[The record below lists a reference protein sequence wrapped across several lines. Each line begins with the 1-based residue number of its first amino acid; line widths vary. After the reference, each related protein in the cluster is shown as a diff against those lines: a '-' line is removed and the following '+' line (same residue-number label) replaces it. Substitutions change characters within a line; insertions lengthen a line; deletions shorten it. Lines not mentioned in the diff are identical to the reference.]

1 MAMAK
6 HMDALL
12 EATDRPLSF
21 VVIVPAWNDTRGHAA
36 LQASTQLR
44 RYELLA
50 QEDHGY
56 CEGKQ
61 SLRRTRYRIASF
73 DTSIFFLQNLAGATK
88 WPATDEA
95 IADLRKAFSP
105 KQAIEASGGLG
116 LVKGTPLLD
125 SGPEVG
131 AVDGGGATREGAVV
145 PKSKKKKRRKGGS

>member
-6 HMDALL
+6 HMDTLL

-73 DTSIFFLQNLAGATK
+73 DTSIFFLQNLAGAAK
-88 WPATDEA
+88 WPATDA
-95 IADLRKAFSP
+95 ACSDLRAAFSP
-105 KQAIEASGGLG
+105 KQAIEAAAGLG
-116 LVKGTPLLD
+116 LVRGMKAGRAEAEA
-125 SGPEVG
+125 EV
-131 AVDGGGATREGAVV
+131 ADGGA
-145 PKSKKKKRRKGGS
+145 PKPKKKKRKKPSN